1 MSGVNRFFQRKRFA
15 EFQPLS
21 MQEMAFPFEKQ
32 EARTRENMAMA
43 SKLSSLGL
51 DINNLPVDNPYV
63 EQNVLPNWQKQKDEL
78 VKSYLAPN
86 ANARE
91 LAAKTYELYN
101 TKQQI
106 EGTTGK
112 YLGQRL
118 NTYNQKL
125 KELEEDKTLNSNER
139 NALKAQLYNAFT
151 EYAGGANPLEGVEL
165 PRWTASYNP
174 TDVEKRV
181 QDSLKTVVDR
191 DNVVG
196 KALEGFNP
204 NEYTSVYQFLS
215 GKGVDSKKIEAVLDP
230 LINDVGL
237 KQSLR
242 QQYDL
247 MGGEEAF
254 GQSFEEYRENTFN
267 DLLNSAI
274 AAKAGYN
281 YDIDRM
287 TFEDDLRKQK
297 FIDNYEFS
305 KNASIGSNGTV
316 LNITSTAFADGN
328 TSLGGLETNRTNLT
342 NRQAELK
349 QLLANPNLDESLVS
363 QYTSQLADVTDRLAL
378 TNKIYNEVKPV
389 FDANKNETDLA
400 IIDKINSLSENE
412 LRNNLLSTELKDS
425 ALPITSII
433 EGVSSGILNVKKSDK
448 TYNSNGVP
456 VKSSAHTV
464 TDSNGNTVGSF
475 TGDAG
480 NYLLELYNNDSKQR
494 KVIKSQLEKY
504 NNISLDT
511 FTSTGDNLPGYS
523 DAQNKDFW
531 DNELPKFIGN
541 ISNVQNFSLL
551 NGTRIADEVNAL
563 DGKEKE
569 TMLENLSKLDKSN
582 VSIGTNPNLTGDLIM
597 SIKVPYQDKDGNL
610 KSKDFQLSMDN
621 NGIVIGNEATA
632 NITQT
637 PQWELQSKIRMIQ
650 STGNTGEVTIPSL
663 SNWVFNVTDNNDVS
677 KIVIKGVDGEEKEF
691 TESKAMELYTK
702 YYPYIKAAEAEGWS
716 QNEIYSSIFA
726 KEKE

>member
-215 GKGVDSKKIEAVLDP
+215 GKGVDPKRIKALLNP
-230 LINDVGL
+230 LKNDVGL
-237 KQSLR
+237 NQSLR

-247 MGGEEAF
+247 MGGEKAF

-287 TFEDDLRKQK
+287 TFEDDTL
-297 FIDNYEFS
+297 
-305 KNASIGSNGTV
+305 KNRVNKK
-316 LNITSTAFADGN
+316 
-328 TSLGGLETNRTNLT
+328 LET
-342 NRQAELK
+342 
-349 QLLANPNLDESLVS
+349 
-363 QYTSQLADVTDRLAL
+363 
-378 TNKIYNEVKPV
+378 
-389 FDANKNETDLA
+389 
-400 IIDKINSLSENE
+400 
-412 LRNNLLSTELKDS
+412 DS
-425 ALPITSII
+425 ALISSTVTQASINQGLTIDNINNVTSAFNSSKEAYEEGKTLYEEGKMSREDFLKLEDTYKSAEVNYHNVQNYYDKIVSTSAMDEIWNIYDTDYDKLGVDQTGSRTSKLDRESFNKAIVNYVGVSRAGTASEFAFGNWLAQNLGIGENSTHRRKLMSLATDFNEKISEMDATSTINNILTDVEGKTII
-433 EGVSSGILNVKKSDK
+433 KDVNSNFNKLVQENPGGFTLDAEGVNLASYYEKEGDDIDQTKTKVNIIGGLGDNNKSQVAISFYDK
-448 TYNSNGVP
+448 DNNFLETKIATHDDFGV
-456 VKSSAHTV
+456 
-464 TDSNGNTVGSF
+464 NQLRRVGQDLM
-475 TGDAG
+475 G
-480 NYLLELYNNDSKQR
+480 NNDSE
-494 KVIKSQLEKY
+494 IANIGYNIMSQLEFK
-504 NNISLDT
+504 NKIPSNRVLNLKGRENQT
-511 FTSTGDNLPGYS
+511 FKIDG
-523 DAQNKDFW
+523 
-531 DNELPKFIGN
+531 E
-541 ISNVQNFSLL
+541 NF
-551 NGTRIADEVNAL
+551 
-563 DGKEKE
+563 
-569 TMLENLSKLDKSN
+569 
-582 VSIGTNPNLTGDLIM
+582 LIEAKAHATKPD
-597 SIKVPYQDKDGNL
+597 IYPQTYILKDKDGT
-610 KSKDFQLSMDN
+610 DY
-621 NGIVIGNEATA
+621 E
-632 NITQT
+632 
-637 PQWELQSKIRMIQ
+637 
-650 STGNTGEVTIPSL
+650 
-663 SNWVFNVTDNNDVS
+663 FNVE
-677 KIVIKGVDGEEKEF
+677 GEETPYKLRELGSP
-691 TESKAMELYTK
+691 EEIRLVALLMKYQNYSKL
-702 YYPYIKAAEAEGWS
+702 ISEGYLV
-716 QNEIYSSIFA
+716 QQR
-726 KEKE
+726 